1 MFLLRT
7 NRTKPSGASR
17 RHQAQEEDMRTLKRF
32 LLLHA
37 LWATGILLLIVPI
50 SLLTGGWE
58 YVHVVRWLAHS
69 IALATFPAGL
79 MVGAEVF
86 QGRDVW
92 RKIGAL
98 SLAEVAIMLMVGG
111 LLGFV
116 APPDDLNLVELLARI
131 NETTPGSWLRW
142 NQMAWSVYM
151 TAAEVISVP
160 IYAGLGMMLGAW
172 AEQVLP
178 ATFRRI
184 LFWAMSLKMIGFTY
198 LIAENSYE
206 MLVIKTNGPAA
217 FSAFFM
223 LLIPLG
229 MYGGLLLPS
238 IALARRAH
246 AQ

>member
-1 MFLLRT
+1 
-7 NRTKPSGASR
+7 
-17 RHQAQEEDMRTLKRF
+17 MRILKRF
-32 LLLHA
+32 LLIHA
-37 LWATGILLLIVPI
+37 FWATGITLLILPI
-50 SLLTGGWE
+50 ALATGGLE
-58 YVHVVRWLAHS
+58 YVHITRWLAHS

-86 QGRDVW
+86 RGRDVW
-92 RKIGAL
+92 RNIGVL
-98 SLAEVAIMLMVGG
+98 SVVEVAIMIVVGG

-116 APPDDLNLVELLARI
+116 APPDDLNLVELLQQI
-131 NETTPGSWLRW
+131 NAASPGNWLHW
-142 NQMAWSVYM
+142 NQLAWSVYM
-151 TAAEVISVP
+151 TAAEVLSVP
-160 IYAGLGMMLGAW
+160 IYAGLGLMLGAW

-184 LFWAMSLKMIGFTY
+184 LFWAMSLKLIGFTY

-206 MLVIKTNGPAA
+206 MLVVKTNGPAA

-238 IALARRAH
+238 IALARRAR

>member
-1 MFLLRT
+1 
-7 NRTKPSGASR
+7 
-17 RHQAQEEDMRTLKRF
+17 MRTLKKF
-32 LLLHA
+32 LLIHA
-37 LWATGILLLIVPI
+37 FWATGIMLLLVPI
-50 SLLTGGWE
+50 ALVTGANPQP
-58 YVHVVRWLAHS
+58 VHYVRWLAHS

-86 QGRDVW
+86 RGREVW
-92 RKIGAL
+92 RNLGL
-98 SLAEVAIMLMVGG
+98 LTVAEVALMAIVCV
-111 LLGFV
+111 LLGFA
-116 APPDDLNLVELLARI
+116 APMDELNLIELLNLISA
-131 NETTPGSWLRW
+131 NTQNDWLRW

-151 TAAEVISVP
+151 TAAETLSVP

-178 ATFRRI
+178 PVFRRI

-238 IALARRAH
+238 IALARRAR